1 MASEGQSNGLSVI
14 LAFFLGILTG
24 AIFSLLYAP
33 FAGRET
39 REKIRGVSTDVR
51 DKTIEVVHRTKDR
64 ARESASEFV
73 DQSRE
78 RIGEARDGIKAAV
91 EVGKKTFTEKKAELA
106 DAFSHIGSNDDN
118 GNNDDNNVETS
129 EEKVVS

>member
-1 MASEGQSNGLSVI
+1 MANEGRSNGISAI

-24 AIFSLLYAP
+24 AIFSLLYTP

-39 REKIRGVSTDVR
+39 REKIRGVSTDAR

-64 ARESASEFV
+64 ARESVSEFV
-73 DQSRE
+73 EQSRE
-78 RIGEARDGIKAAV
+78 RIGEARNSVKAAV

-118 GNNDDNNVETS
+118 SNIETS
-129 EEKVVS
+129 EEEVVS

>member
-14 LAFFLGILTG
+14 FAFFLGILTG

-73 DQSRE
+73 DQSRA

-106 DAFSHIGSNDDN
+106 DAFSHIGNNDDN
-118 GNNDDNNVETS
+118 NNVETS
-129 EEKVVS
+129 EEEVVS

>member
-1 MASEGQSNGLSVI
+1 MANEGRSNGISAI

-24 AIFSLLYAP
+24 AIFSLLYTP

-39 REKIRGVSTDVR
+39 REKIRGVSTDAR
-51 DKTIEVVHRTKDR
+51 DQTIEVVHRTKDR

-73 DQSRE
+73 EQSRE
-78 RIGEARDGIKAAV
+78 RIGEARNSVKAAV

-118 GNNDDNNVETS
+118 SNIETS
-129 EEKVVS
+129 EEEVVS

>member
-1 MASEGQSNGLSVI
+1 MANEGRSNGISAI

-24 AIFSLLYAP
+24 AIFSLLYTP

-39 REKIRGVSTDVR
+39 REKIRGVSTDAR

-64 ARESASEFV
+64 ARESVSEFV
-73 DQSRE
+73 EQSRE
-78 RIGEARDGIKAAV
+78 RIGEARNSVKATV

-118 GNNDDNNVETS
+118 SNIETS
-129 EEKVVS
+129 EEEVVS

>member
-1 MASEGQSNGLSVI
+1 MANEGRSNGISAI

-24 AIFSLLYAP
+24 AIFSLLYTP

-39 REKIRGVSTDVR
+39 REKIRGVSTDAR
-51 DKTIEVVHRTKDR
+51 DQTIEVVHRTKDR
-64 ARESASEFV
+64 ARESVSEFV
-73 DQSRE
+73 EQSRE
-78 RIGEARDGIKAAV
+78 RIGEARNSVKATV

-118 GNNDDNNVETS
+118 SNIETS
-129 EEKVVS
+129 EEEVVS

>member
-1 MASEGQSNGLSVI
+1 MASEGQGNGLAVI
-14 LAFFLGILTG
+14 FAFFLGILTG

-39 REKIRGVSTDVR
+39 REKIRGVSTDAR

-64 ARESASEFV
+64 ARESANEFV
-73 DQSRE
+73 EQSRE
-78 RIGEARDGIKAAV
+78 RIGEARNSVKAAV
-91 EVGKKTFTEKKAELA
+91 EVGKKNFTEKKAELA

-118 GNNDDNNVETS
+118 SNIETS
-129 EEKVVS
+129 EEEVVS